1 LIVWLTLCGEFF
13 DFPATCADRTMD
25 ARDLKF
31 DENSFDT
38 IIDKGCF
45 DSVSCAIDSKS
56 NAIDVMNS
64 VYRTLRPGGKFVVR
78 ILNLSLAFS

>member
-1 LIVWLTLCGEFF
+1 
-13 DFPATCADRTMD
+13 MD

-31 DENSFDT
+31 DDASFDT

-45 DSVSCAIDSKS
+45 DAVSCAVDSKS

-78 ILNLSLAFS
+78 TKHFCNCGHALAHFFDSFASIALA

>member
-1 LIVWLTLCGEFF
+1 
-13 DFPATCADRTMD
+13 MD

-31 DENSFDT
+31 DDASFDT

-45 DSVSCAIDSKS
+45 DAVSCAVDSKS

-78 ILNLSLAFS
+78 TKHFALMVLRRYTFLIHSFIRIHCT